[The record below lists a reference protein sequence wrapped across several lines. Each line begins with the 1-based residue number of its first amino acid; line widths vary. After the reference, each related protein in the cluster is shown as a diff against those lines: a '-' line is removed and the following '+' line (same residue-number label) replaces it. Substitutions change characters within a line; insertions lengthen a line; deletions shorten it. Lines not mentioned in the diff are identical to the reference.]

1 MSPLTCAK
9 MLLFSIILFIS
20 PSRHTKNPVFS
31 RAEQCWHS
39 FHTYFNCIK
48 PVFECQKLR
57 KFWFLVQ
64 GPFRAAVTVEC
75 DTRWLCVLSVASE
88 WRRRYSLISVLI
100 FLRLE
105 RYGLK
110 LRYLWQLLKEISWY
124 SELFVRHVSFERFD
138 LGSHRNNG
146 FFFPSLSP
154 FFFFFFV
161 LVSLSH
167 CPQRPESWDTKIP
180 LSLTPFISLILYQ
193 ILVSCLTAYIGS
205 YLLRFGSQ
213 RTQVSGRGEK
223 NKV

>member
-154 FFFFFFV
+154 FFFFFFCPG
-161 LVSLSH
+161 VSESLSSKTWELRHQNPSVSHSLYLSNSVPDPSELSH
-167 CPQRPESWDTKIP
+167 CLHRQLPSKVWFTKN
-180 LSLTPFISLILYQ
+180 
-193 ILVSCLTAYIGS
+193 AG
-205 YLLRFGSQ
+205 
-213 RTQVSGRGEK
+213 
-223 NKV
+223 

>member
-1 MSPLTCAK
+1 
-9 MLLFSIILFIS
+9 MLLFSILFIS
-20 PSRHTKNPVFS
+20 LSRHTKDPVFS

-39 FHTYFNCIK
+39 FHTHFNCIK

-64 GPFRAAVTVEC
+64 GPCRAAVTVEC
-75 DTRWLCVLSVASE
+75 DTRWLCVFSVASE

-100 FLRLE
+100 FLRLQ

-110 LRYLWQLLKEISWY
+110 LRYLWQLLTEISWY

-146 FFFPSLSP
+146 FFFRLWVRV
-154 FFFFFFV
+154 FLGVFFV

-167 CPQRPESWDTKIP
+167 CPQRPESWDTEIP
-180 LSLTPFISLILYQ
+180 LSLTPFISLILCQ
-193 ILVSCLTAYIGS
+193 ILVSCLTA
-205 YLLRFGSQ
+205 
-213 RTQVSGRGEK
+213 T
-223 NKV
+223 